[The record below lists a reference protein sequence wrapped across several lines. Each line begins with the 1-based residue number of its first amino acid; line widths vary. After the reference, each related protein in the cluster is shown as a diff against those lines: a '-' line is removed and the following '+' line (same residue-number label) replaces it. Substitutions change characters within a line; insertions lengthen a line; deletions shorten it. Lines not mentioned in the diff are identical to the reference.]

1 MKADKSG
8 IRYGLLTIVSSTVN
22 GKVLVQCDCESQ
34 LKELDLYELQAGR
47 ITDCGCVQIGSNVGV
62 WVVYGERFRSLDEA
76 AKARGVRP
84 STVRKWCLGKNPR
97 ADCRFEPIR
106 IKLRSDTHAN
116 TPKKFSRSYRSPRHL
131 RS

>member
-1 MKADKSG
+1 MRRDKSG
-8 IRYGLLTIVSSTVN
+8 LRYGLLTIVSNSVN
-22 GKVLVQCDCESQ
+22 GLVLVQCDCESPIM
-34 LKELDLYELQAGR
+34 EMSFYELQANR
-47 ITDCGCVQIGSNVGV
+47 ITDCGCVHVETPGV

-97 ADCRFEPIR
+97 GDCRFEPIR
-106 IKLRSDTHAN
+106 IKIRSSHAN
-116 TPKKFSRSYRSPRHL
+116 SETKFSRSYRSPRHL